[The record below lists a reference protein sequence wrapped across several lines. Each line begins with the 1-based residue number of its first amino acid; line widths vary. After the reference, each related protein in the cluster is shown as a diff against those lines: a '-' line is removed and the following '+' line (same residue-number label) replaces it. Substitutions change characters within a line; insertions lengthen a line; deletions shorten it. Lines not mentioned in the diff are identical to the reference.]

1 MQIQTHGLLAD
12 IKSRTWL
19 TGDAVIAWTELSS
32 FMARFGQGDAQ
43 QAIKDWASDNM
54 MWVEF
59 HRDGGGEITSAVF
72 GASK

>member
-19 TGDAVIAWTELSS
+19 TGDAVIEWTELRSC
-32 FMARFGQGDAQ
+32 MARFGQGDVQ
-43 QAIKDWASDNM
+43 RAIKDWASDNM

-59 HRDGGGEITSAVF
+59 QRGGDGEITSVVF